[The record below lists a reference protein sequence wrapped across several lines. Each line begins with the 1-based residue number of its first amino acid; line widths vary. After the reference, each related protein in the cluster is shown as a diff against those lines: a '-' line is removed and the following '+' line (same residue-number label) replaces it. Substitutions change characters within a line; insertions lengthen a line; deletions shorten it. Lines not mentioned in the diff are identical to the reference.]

1 MLSALQWPAV
11 PAVLQTPHARSM
23 ERLGGVSSQG
33 LHGLSEGGSSS
44 LMLVAARSR
53 VGVAS
58 THPSGEADPS
68 ERMLLV
74 AARLR
79 REEEEEVACPVASEH
94 RSYNLV
100 VPARTNEGLGESNV
114 PSGWSRGCHSSGTR
128 ASSTPRKL
136 YKPTQVLLPSQSV
149 TTWYRRSLQN

>member
-33 LHGLSEGGSSS
+33 LHGLSEEESSS
-44 LMLVAARSR
+44 ILVAARSR

-58 THPSGEADPS
+58 THPSGEAVPS

-79 REEEEEVACPVASEH
+79 REEEEEVACPVVSEH

-114 PSGWSRGCHSSGTR
+114 PSG
-128 ASSTPRKL
+128 
-136 YKPTQVLLPSQSV
+136 
-149 TTWYRRSLQN
+149 

>member
-11 PAVLQTPHARSM
+11 PAVLQTPHERSM

-33 LHGLSEGGSSS
+33 LHGLSEEESSS
-44 LMLVAARSR
+44 ILVAARSR

-58 THPSGEADPS
+58 TSPSGEAVPS

-114 PSGWSRGCHSSGTR
+114 PSGWSRGCHTSGIR